1 MGIEPTSSAWEAEVI
16 AIIRR
21 PLTAQCPQ
29 ILQSDG
35 VTSHGRVVEKCWWPF
50 LVASHVSHETSV
62 YSAADRN
69 PRIIGDFSQVESRV
83 MHRWNMSVSSLLL
96 CLSRSF
102 AFADNKPNIVYI
114 LVEN

>member
-35 VTSHGRVVEKCWWPF
+35 VTSHGLVVEEWYKI
-50 LVASHVSHETSV
+50 E
-62 YSAADRN
+62 SAGRN
-69 PRIIGDFSQVESRV
+69 TPVPEIG
-83 MHRWNMSVSSLLL
+83 SLLDVGHVL
-96 CLSRSF
+96 EGSVRQQGKRVRITAQLIDVDLDR
-102 AFADNKPNIVYI
+102 
-114 LVEN
+114 